1 MNKMYNEWVKKGL
14 AKGLSDIEIYAT
26 DATNLSI
33 ELYESK
39 VEKNEISKM
48 NVVLIKGIYNGK
60 AAKVK
65 VEDFSEENIDFM
77 LDALIDSASNITA
90 DEPALIFEGSKEYNL
105 VEEELFDFSAI
116 DPTLKVDTLIKLEQ
130 GIKQNEF
137 LDKVATVMYSETD
150 SQTVIVNSKGLN
162 LSKHHR
168 YAMIYANGIYK
179 QGEQV
184 KSGSSYKIVKNFNDF
199 NIDELIKENIEDGTS
214 QLGASSLSTKVY
226 PTVFSNEMFSS
237 ILAVFEDIFTG
248 EAAFRKVTKLLGK
261 ENTKIANEI
270 VNLVDDPFHEKALFK
285 VPFDDE
291 GVATAKRYWIKDG
304 VFTDFAHNL
313 KTAEIF
319 KTTST
324 GNGYTSGISSSN
336 LCLEP
341 GYKTLDEIF
350 ETIDNG
356 VYITSLVGL
365 HAGVESVSGDFSL
378 QAAGFEIVDGKK
390 GRPVDMLVV
399 SGNFFKLLNDIET
412 IGNDFKFGM
421 YGVGTASVKVK
432 GLTIAGQ

>member
-1 MNKMYNEWVKKGL
+1 MN
-14 AKGLSDIEIYAT
+14 
-26 DATNLSI
+26 
-33 ELYESK
+33 
-39 VEKNEISKM
+39 
-48 NVVLIKGIYNGK
+48 
-60 AAKVK
+60 
-65 VEDFSEENIDFM
+65 
-77 LDALIDSASNITA
+77 
-90 DEPALIFEGSKEYNL
+90 
-105 VEEELFDFSAI
+105 
-116 DPTLKVDTLIKLEQ
+116 
-130 GIKQNEF
+130 F

-313 KTAEIF
+313 K
-319 KTTST
+319 
-324 GNGYTSGISSSN
+324 N
-336 LCLEP
+336 C
-341 GYKTLDEIF
+341 
-350 ETIDNG
+350 
-356 VYITSLVGL
+356 
-365 HAGVESVSGDFSL
+365 
-378 QAAGFEIVDGKK
+378 
-390 GRPVDMLVV
+390 
-399 SGNFFKLLNDIET
+399 
-412 IGNDFKFGM
+412 
-421 YGVGTASVKVK
+421 
-432 GLTIAGQ
+432 